1 MLGFWCSL
9 YQESTVVD
17 IVSVN
22 NISLVEVGDDTS
34 VLANMCHTTGH
45 SCHNTVL
52 RIYVR
57 IIHLCFSCM

>member
-34 VLANMCHTTGH
+34 VWQTCVIQQATLAII
-45 SCHNTVL
+45 L
-52 RIYVR
+52 YYVYTYV
-57 IIHLCFSCM
+57 